1 MAYIKRFIAFLAV
14 LLIFGVL
21 QGNSLG
27 NSALQANSTFDGL
40 REASKKS
47 STSKTLRKSPKLLE
61 NYYSKKL
68 DELGVKLHPGTEHRS
83 DSKPTIQSSQR
94 CKSIV
99 YRTLSKLPKS
109 HSNQLA
115 ELTLYYTKDGRRGY
129 GGGGSV
135 VLRCLNVTDAEL
147 VSVLVHEIGHLVDGS
162 FLFGNDIEN
171 SSGFYDF
178 EDPVASDDPSLNFY
192 RISWTSE
199 KTRAQQS
206 TMLDFVS
213 EYALTDPFEDFAET
227 YTYYRLHGPEFRKLM
242 EFNEAL
248 QKKYAFMKNEVFD
261 GKEFDVGGNETKLD
275 FWNRNYDVTVLPY
288 SIKNFFAS

>member
-68 DELGVKLHPGTEHRS
+68 DELGVKLHPGTEHRP

-178 EDPVASDDPSLNFY
+178 EVPVAVDDPSLNFY

-199 KTRAQQS
+199 KMRKEQS

-248 QKKYAFMKNEVFD
+248 QKKYAFMKKYVFD
-261 GKEFDVGGNETKLD
+261 GKEFDVGANESKIDL
-275 FWNRNYDVTVLPY
+275 WNRNYDVTVLPY
-288 SIKNFFAS
+288 SIKSFFAS